1 MQNLAVGGASERERD
16 LTLEIGAGNFQS
28 PDFFPTSLC
37 FAEGTSLIKRT
48 CLVQQVEKRTC
59 LVQQVEKRTCLV
71 HQVEK
76 RTCLVHQV
84 ESEVRQEPTY
94 TCQVSAGKR
103 LPSVAEDLLA

>member
-59 LVQQVEKRTCLV
+59 LV
-71 HQVEK
+71 
-76 RTCLVHQV
+76 HQV
-84 ESEVRQEPTY
+84 ESEVRQEPTH